1 MEENNMTIEQIINKG
16 KSRNLELNELSNKEL
31 TMLLREAEKQKSE
44 ELLTWLPSGLFTV
57 NDLVQAVEWIRL
69 EREVYPLKPA

>member
-1 MEENNMTIEQIINKG
+1 MTIEQIINKG